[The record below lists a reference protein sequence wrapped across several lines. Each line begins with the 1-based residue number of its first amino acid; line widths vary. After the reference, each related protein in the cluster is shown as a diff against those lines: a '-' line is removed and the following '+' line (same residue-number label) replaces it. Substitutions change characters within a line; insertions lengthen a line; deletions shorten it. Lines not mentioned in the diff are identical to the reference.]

1 MSGDP
6 GVDLRTVDS
15 SGGTHVGDDA
25 MEIAALEQS
34 QGVST
39 GFGRNH
45 GVSVAL
51 QDGAHQG
58 HYGRFIFNQKHRR
71 TGGFSSCLIS

>member
-1 MSGDP
+1 
-6 GVDLRTVDS
+6 
-15 SGGTHVGDDA
+15 

-34 QGVST
+34 QGVSA

-51 QDGAHQG
+51 QDGAHQS
-58 HYGRFIFNQKHRR
+58 HNGRFIFNQKHRR